1 MYNVSE
7 NFKNSLKSPKRKSRI
22 SGTLT
27 TSKQVEYQI
36 NDSNVIKNSLYVTN
50 QIVNNNKLCF
60 GSVYAAECG
69 FIMNSDIDRYS
80 LFGATVKL
88 YFTLKLEDG
97 TEESLPIGVFTVD
110 TAERVG
116 SRIKITAIDN
126 MNKFDID
133 VSEDINDSLYEL
145 LKYISNKCGVELAQ
159 SKEEIEALHINAT
172 SQSYTIQRSKINTYR
187 DAIAYLSMIICANAT
202 IDNVGRLKLVQYT
215 NNSVD
220 SNDRG
225 TRLNNCNFND
235 YETTF
240 KGVKARF
247 FANEN
252 YYTYEAMEEDANGLI
267 LDFGDIPVVGG
278 TAKTKNDTID
288 AILETVKQISYV
300 PATLYIA
307 SNPAYELGDMITCRD
322 INNTDNAI
330 NTYVMAYKYNY
341 REKETINCYGENPLL
356 QNIKTKNDRQLDGIE
371 NQISTKDLIIV
382 NATNVK
388 DITINQTFENV
399 VNLKYSALADC
410 RPICLFTVPF
420 TINLDGY
427 VEFSLF
433 DGLIDLKTTYKSYYE
448 AGEHFA
454 TFVYLDDLGEN
465 QRRNLI
471 LNVKCYADVN
481 SIVRVQEA
489 NIRTIKKI
497 ASVPQYDIFPQN
509 KSMWEQGSIDKTSG
523 SNIDSTTRI
532 RSCFVQIKA
541 GQKYKCNA
549 DTSHE
554 ILTRHYTATKT
565 YRGTAT
571 ANFTNADFEF
581 TTDATDKYIRFI
593 VRNSNDSN
601 ITTDELDSICW
612 SCEPI
617 VEAEAIDTTEPIL
630 TIKEQGIKAIVY
642 TQGLDGGKGNWDG
655 TLEFA
660 ETFGDI
666 SIFENIGVETFNI
679 NLNASTQIPIPTNL
693 AEKFGDIA
701 INDVVSVENFT
712 ENIDFSYIINSYYFD
727 STNGEYSKFVKI
739 DNNVYMFKTEYK
751 YISSEQATNTGKM
764 CSIVIDEGLNIE
776 SVDVLNEECSYLF
789 NVKNGTYSSEFVT
802 AYNAYKLKDLYE
814 YTSVPITLSDNSK
827 ISSIA
832 VSEIN
837 IESMVVKNE

>member
-1 MYNVSE
+1 MYAVSE
-7 NFKNSLKSPKRKSRI
+7 KIKNALKSPNRKSRI
-22 SGTLT
+22 AGTLT

-36 NDSNVIKNSLYVTN
+36 NDSNIIKNSLYVTN

-60 GSVYAAECG
+60 GAVYAAECG
-69 FIMNSDIDRYS
+69 FIINSDIDRYS

-88 YFTLKLEDG
+88 DFILKLEDS
-97 TEESLPIGVFTVD
+97 TEESLPLGVFTVD

-126 MNKFDID
+126 MSKFDID

-172 SQSYTIQRSKINTYR
+172 SQAYTIQRSKINTYR
-187 DAIAYLSMIICANAT
+187 DALAYLCMIICANAT
-202 IDNVGRLKLVQYT
+202 IDNMGRLKLVQYT
-215 NNSVD
+215 NTSAD
-220 SNDRG
+220 SNDRS
-225 TRLNNCNFND
+225 TRLNNCNFSD

-252 YYTYEAMEEDANGLI
+252 YYTYDAIEEDANGLI
-267 LDFGDIPVVGG
+267 LDFGDIPIVGG

-288 AILETVKQISYV
+288 AILQTVKQISYV

-307 SNPAYELGDMITCRD
+307 SNPTYELGDMITCRD
-322 INNTDNAI
+322 INNTDNSI
-330 NTYVMAYKYNY
+330 NTYVMAYKYSY

-356 QNIKTKNDRQLDGIE
+356 QNIKTKNDRQLDDIE
-371 NQISTKDLIIV
+371 SQINTKDLIIV

-388 DITINQTFENV
+388 DITINQDLKNI

-433 DGLIDLKTTYKSYYE
+433 DGLIDLETTYKGYYE

-454 TFVYLDDLGEN
+454 TFVYLDDLKEN

-471 LNVKCYADVN
+471 VNVKCYADIN
-481 SIVRVQEA
+481 SAVRVQGA
-489 NIRTIKKI
+489 QIK
-497 ASVPQYDIFPQN
+497 ALRRGVGDIFPIQ
-509 KSMWEQGSIDKTSG
+509 KTLWESGSINSSTG
-523 SNIDSTTRI
+523 QNIESTTRI
-532 RSCFVQIKA
+532 RSDFIRVES
-541 GQKYKCNA
+541 GQNYKCIADNSHSITLRVYNA
-549 DTSHE
+549 NKEYRSSIITS
-554 ILTRHYTATKT
+554 
-565 YRGTAT
+565 
-571 ANFTNADFEF
+571 FTEADFNF
-581 TTDATDKYIRFI
+581 KTDTTDKYIRF
-593 VRNSNDSN
+593 VLKNKDDSA
-601 ITTDELDSICW
+601 ITADEVDNVFW
-612 SCEPI
+612 NCEA
-617 VEAEAIDTTEPIL
+617 VETLEIDTTDPTL

-655 TLEFA
+655 TLEFT
-660 ETFGDI
+660 ESFNDI
-666 SIFENIGVETFNI
+666 AIFENIEVETFNI
-679 NLNASTQIPIPTNL
+679 NLNASTQIPIPISI
-693 AEKFGDIA
+693 AEAFGDIA

-727 STNGEYSKFVKI
+727 STNGEYSKFIKI
-739 DNNVYMFKTEYK
+739 DNSIYMFKTEYK
-751 YISSEQATNTGKM
+751 YISSEQAINNGKM
-764 CSIVIDEGLNIE
+764 YSIVMDEGLNIE
-776 SVDVLNEECSYLF
+776 SIDVSNKECSYLF

-802 AYNAYKLKDLYE
+802 SYNAYKLRDLYE

-837 IESMVVKNE
+837 IESMVIRND

>member
-1 MYNVSE
+1 MYVTSE
-7 NFKNSLKSPKRKSRI
+7 KFKNALKSPNRKSRI
-22 SGTLT
+22 AGTLT

-36 NDSNVIKNSLYVTN
+36 NDSNIIKNSLYVTN

-60 GSVYAAECG
+60 GAVYAAECG
-69 FIMNSDIDRYS
+69 FIINSDIDRYS

-88 YFTLKLEDG
+88 DFILKLEDS
-97 TEESLPIGVFTVD
+97 TEESLPLGVFTVD

-126 MNKFDID
+126 MSKFDID

-159 SKEEIEALHINAT
+159 SKKEIEALHINAT
-172 SQSYTIQRSKINTYR
+172 SQAYTIQRSKINTYR
-187 DAIAYLSMIICANAT
+187 DALAYLCMIICANAT
-202 IDNVGRLKLVQYT
+202 IDNVGRLKFVQYT
-215 NNSVD
+215 NTSVD

-225 TRLNNCNFND
+225 TRLNNCNFSD

-252 YYTYEAMEEDANGLI
+252 YYTYGVIEEDANGLI
-267 LDFGDIPVVGG
+267 LDFGDIPIVGG

-288 AILETVKQISYV
+288 AILQTVKQISYV
-300 PATLYIA
+300 PATLYIS

-322 INNTDNAI
+322 INNTDNAV
-330 NTYVMAYKYNY
+330 NTYVMAYKYSY

-356 QNIKTKNDRQLDGIE
+356 QNIKSKNDRQLDSIE
-371 NQISTKDLIIV
+371 NQINTKDLIIV

-388 DITINQTFENV
+388 AITINQDLKNI

-427 VEFSLF
+427 VEFSLY
-433 DGLIDLKTTYKSYYE
+433 DGLIDLETTYKGYYE

-454 TFVYLDDLGEN
+454 TFVYLDDLKEN

-471 LNVKCYADVN
+471 VNVKCYADIN
-481 SIVRVQEA
+481 SAVRVQGA
-489 NIRTIKKI
+489 QIK
-497 ASVPQYDIFPQN
+497 ALRRGVDDIFPIQ
-509 KSMWEQGSIDKTSG
+509 KTLWESGSINSSTG
-523 SNIDSTTRI
+523 QNIESTTRI
-532 RSCFVQIKA
+532 RSDFIRVES
-541 GQKYKCNA
+541 GQNYKCIADNSHSITLRVYNA
-549 DTSHE
+549 NKEYRSSIITS
-554 ILTRHYTATKT
+554 
-565 YRGTAT
+565 
-571 ANFTNADFEF
+571 FTEADFNF
-581 TTDATDKYIRFI
+581 KTDTTDKYIRF
-593 VRNSNDSN
+593 VLKNKDDSA
-601 ITTDELDSICW
+601 ITADEVDNVFW
-612 SCEPI
+612 NCEA
-617 VEAEAIDTTEPIL
+617 VETLEIDTTEPTI

-655 TLEFA
+655 TLEFT
-660 ETFGDI
+660 ESFNDI
-666 SIFENIGVETFNI
+666 AIFENIGVETFNI
-679 NLNASTQIPIPTNL
+679 NLNASTQIPIPIII
-693 AEKFGDIA
+693 AEAFGDIA

-727 STNGEYSKFVKI
+727 STNGEYSKFIKI
-739 DNNVYMFKTEYK
+739 DNSVYMFNTDYK
-751 YISSEQATNTGKM
+751 YISSEQAINNGKM
-764 CSIVIDEGLNIE
+764 YSIVMDEGLNIE
-776 SVDVLNEECSYLF
+776 SIEVSNKEYSYLF

-802 AYNAYKLKDLYE
+802 SYNAYKLRDLYE

-837 IESMVVKNE
+837 IESMVIRND

>member
-7 NFKNSLKSPKRKSRI
+7 KFKNSLKSPKRKSRI

-36 NDSNVIKNSLYVTN
+36 NDSNIIKNSLYVTN

-60 GSVYAAECG
+60 GSVYAGECG
-69 FIMNSDIDRYS
+69 FIMNSDIDRYN

-88 YFTLKLEDG
+88 YFTLKLEDS
-97 TEESLPIGVFTVD
+97 TEESLPLGVFTVD

-133 VSEDINDSLYEL
+133 VSEDVNDSLYEL
-145 LKYISNKCGVELAQ
+145 LKYISNKCKVELAQ

-172 SQSYTIQRSKINTYR
+172 SQNYTIQRSKINTYR
-187 DAIAYLSMIICANAT
+187 DAIAYLSMVICANAT
-202 IDNVGRLKLVQYT
+202 IDNVGKLKLVQYA
-215 NNSVD
+215 NNSID
-220 SNDRG
+220 SNDRC

-235 YETTF
+235 YKTTF

-252 YYTYEAMEEDANGLI
+252 YYTYEAIEKDSNGLI
-267 LDFGDIPVVGG
+267 LDFGDIPIVGG

-288 AILETVKQISYV
+288 AILQTVKQISYV

-307 SNPAYELGDMITCRD
+307 SNPAYELGDMITCRN
-322 INNTDNAI
+322 INNTDNTI

-356 QNIKTKNDRQLDGIE
+356 QNIKSKNDRQLDSIE
-371 NQISTKDLIIV
+371 NQINTKDLIIV
-382 NATNVK
+382 NTTNVK

-399 VNLKYSALADC
+399 VNLKYSALAEC

-427 VEFSLF
+427 VEFKLY
-433 DGLIDLKTTYKSYYE
+433 DGLIDLKATYRGYYE

-454 TFVYLDDLGEN
+454 SFVYLDDLGEN

-481 SIVRVQEA
+481 STVRVQGA
-489 NIRTIKKI
+489 QIK
-497 ASVPQYDIFPQN
+497 ALRRGVGDIFPIQ
-509 KSMWEQGSIDKTSG
+509 KTLWESGSINSSTG
-523 SNIDSTTRI
+523 QNIESTIRI
-532 RSCFVQIKA
+532 RSDFIRVES
-541 GQKYKCNA
+541 GQNYKCITDNSHSITLRVYNA
-549 DTSHE
+549 NKEYRSSIITS
-554 ILTRHYTATKT
+554 
-565 YRGTAT
+565 
-571 ANFTNADFEF
+571 FTEADFNF
-581 TTDATDKYIRFI
+581 KTDTTDKYIRF
-593 VRNSNDSN
+593 VLKNKDDSA
-601 ITTDELDSICW
+601 ITADEVDNVFW
-612 SCEPI
+612 NCEA
-617 VEAEAIDTTEPIL
+617 VETLEIDTTEPTL

-642 TQGLDGGKGNWDG
+642 TQCLDNGKRNWDG
-655 TLEFA
+655 TLEFTEA
-660 ETFGDI
+660 FGSI
-666 SIFENIGVETFNI
+666 SIFETMGIETFNI
-679 NLNASTQIPIPTNL
+679 NLNTDTQIPIPVSIVET
-693 AEKFGDIA
+693 FGDIA
-701 INDVVSVENFT
+701 INDVINVENFT

-727 STNGEYSKFVKI
+727 STNGEYSKFIKI
-739 DNNVYMFKTEYK
+739 DNNIYMFKTEYK
-751 YISSEQATNTGKM
+751 YISSEQPINIGKM
-764 CSIVIDEGLNIE
+764 YSIIIDEGLNIE
-776 SVDVLNEECSYLF
+776 SINISNEECSYLF
-789 NVKNGTYSSEFVT
+789 DVKNGTYSSEFVT

-837 IESMVVKNE
+837 IESVVIKNE

>member
-7 NFKNSLKSPKRKSRI
+7 QFKNSLKSPKRKSRI
-22 SGTLT
+22 TGTLT

-36 NDSNVIKNSLYVTN
+36 NDSNIIKNSLYVTN

-97 TEESLPIGVFTVD
+97 TEESLPLGVFTVD

-116 SRIKITAIDN
+116 SRIKITGIDN
-126 MNKFDID
+126 MNKFDVD
-133 VSEDINDSLYEL
+133 VSEDVNDSLYEL
-145 LKYISNKCGVELAQ
+145 LKYISNKCKVELAQ
-159 SKEEIEALHINAT
+159 SKKDIEALHINAT
-172 SQSYTIQRSKINTYR
+172 SQNYTIQRSKINTYR

-202 IDNVGRLKLVQYT
+202 IDNLGKLKLVQYA
-215 NNSVD
+215 NNSID

-252 YYTYEAMEEDANGLI
+252 YYTYEAMEKDANGLI
-267 LDFGDIPVVGG
+267 LDFGDIPIVGG

-288 AILETVKQISYV
+288 AILQTVKQISYV

-307 SNPAYELGDMITCRD
+307 SNPTYELGDMITCRD

-330 NTYVMAYKYNY
+330 NTYVMAYKYSY

-399 VNLKYSALADC
+399 VNLKYSALAEC

-427 VEFSLF
+427 VEFSLY
-433 DGLIDLKTTYKSYYE
+433 DGLIDLKTTYRGYYE

-454 TFVYLDDLGEN
+454 SFVYLDDLGEN

-481 SIVRVQEA
+481 STVRVQGA
-489 NIRTIKKI
+489 QIK
-497 ASVPQYDIFPQN
+497 ALRRGVGDIFPIQ
-509 KSMWEQGSIDKTSG
+509 KTLWESGSINSSTG
-523 SNIDSTTRI
+523 QNIESTTRI
-532 RSCFVQIKA
+532 RSDFIRVES
-541 GQKYKCNA
+541 GQNYKCIADNSHSITLRVYNA
-549 DTSHE
+549 NKEYRSSIITS
-554 ILTRHYTATKT
+554 
-565 YRGTAT
+565 
-571 ANFTNADFEF
+571 FTEADFNF
-581 TTDATDKYIRFI
+581 KTDTTDKYIRF
-593 VRNSNDSN
+593 VLKNKDDSA
-601 ITTDELDSICW
+601 ITADEVDNVFW
-612 SCEPI
+612 NCEA
-617 VEAEAIDTTEPIL
+617 VETLEIDTTEPTL

-642 TQGLDGGKGNWDG
+642 TQGIDNGKGNWDG

-660 ETFGDI
+660 ESFGSI
-666 SIFENIGVETFNI
+666 SIFETMGVETFNI
-679 NLNASTQIPIPTNL
+679 NLNASTQIPIPINL
-693 AEKFGDIA
+693 TERFGDIA
-701 INDVVSVENFT
+701 INDVINVENFT

-727 STNGEYSKFVKI
+727 STNGEYSKFIKV

-776 SVDVLNEECSYLF
+776 SIDISNKEYSYLF
-789 NVKNGTYSSEFVT
+789 DVRSGTYSSEFVT

-814 YTSVPITLSDNSK
+814 YTSVPIILSDNSK

-837 IESMVVKNE
+837 IESVVVKNE

>member
-1 MYNVSE
+1 MYVTSE
-7 NFKNSLKSPKRKSRI
+7 KFKNALKSPNRKSRI
-22 SGTLT
+22 AGTLT

-36 NDSNVIKNSLYVTN
+36 NDSNIIKNSLYVTN

-60 GSVYAAECG
+60 GAVYAAECG
-69 FIMNSDIDRYS
+69 FIINSDIDRYS

-88 YFTLKLEDG
+88 DFILKLEDG
-97 TEESLPIGVFTVD
+97 TEESLALGVFTVD
-110 TAERVG
+110 TAERIG

-126 MNKFDID
+126 MSKFDVD

-172 SQSYTIQRSKINTYR
+172 SQAYTIQRSKINTYR
-187 DAIAYLSMIICANAT
+187 DALAYLCMIICANAT
-202 IDNVGRLKLVQYT
+202 IDNMGRLKLVQYT
-215 NNSVD
+215 NTSAD
-220 SNDRG
+220 SNDRS
-225 TRLNNCNFND
+225 TRLNNCNFSD

-252 YYTYEAMEEDANGLI
+252 YYTYDAIEEDANGLI
-267 LDFGDIPVVGG
+267 LDFGDIPIVGG

-288 AILETVKQISYV
+288 AILQTVKQISYV
-300 PATLYIA
+300 PATLYIS

-322 INNTDNAI
+322 INNTDNSI

-356 QNIKTKNDRQLDGIE
+356 QNIKTKNDRQLDSIE
-371 NQISTKDLIIV
+371 NQINTKDLIIV

-427 VEFSLF
+427 VEFSLY
-433 DGLIDLKTTYKSYYE
+433 DGLIDLETTYKGYYE

-454 TFVYLDDLGEN
+454 TFVYLDDLKEN

-471 LNVKCYADVN
+471 VNVKCYADIN
-481 SIVRVQEA
+481 SAVRVQGA
-489 NIRTIKKI
+489 QIK
-497 ASVPQYDIFPQN
+497 ALRRGVGDIFPIQ
-509 KSMWEQGSIDKTSG
+509 KTLWESGSINSSTG
-523 SNIDSTTRI
+523 QNIESTTRI
-532 RSCFVQIKA
+532 RSDFIRVES
-541 GQKYKCNA
+541 GQNYKCIADNSHSITLRVYNA
-549 DTSHE
+549 NKEYRSSIITS
-554 ILTRHYTATKT
+554 
-565 YRGTAT
+565 
-571 ANFTNADFEF
+571 FTEADFNF
-581 TTDATDKYIRFI
+581 KTDTTDKYIRF
-593 VRNSNDSN
+593 VLKNKDDSA
-601 ITTDELDSICW
+601 ITADEVDNVFW
-612 SCEPI
+612 NCEA
-617 VEAEAIDTTEPIL
+617 VETLEIDTTEPTI

-642 TQGLDGGKGNWDG
+642 TQGLDGRKGNWDG

-660 ETFGDI
+660 EMFEDI
-666 SIFENIGVETFNI
+666 SIFENMGVETFNI
-679 NLNASTQIPIPTNL
+679 NLNTSTQIPIPISI
-693 AEKFGDIA
+693 AEAFGDIA

-727 STNGEYSKFVKI
+727 STNGEYSKFIKI
-739 DNNVYMFKTEYK
+739 DNNIYMFKTEYK

-776 SVDVLNEECSYLF
+776 SIDVSNKECSYLF

-802 AYNAYKLKDLYE
+802 SYNAYKLRDLYE

-837 IESMVVKNE
+837 IESMVIRND

>member
-7 NFKNSLKSPKRKSRI
+7 QFKNSLKSPKRKSRI

-88 YFTLKLEDG
+88 YFTLKLEDD
-97 TEESLPIGVFTVD
+97 TEESLALGVFTVD
-110 TAERVG
+110 TAERIG

-126 MNKFDID
+126 MNKFDVD
-133 VSEDINDSLYEL
+133 VSEDVNDSLYAL
-145 LKYISNKCGVELAQ
+145 LKYISNKCKVELAQ

-172 SQSYTIQRSKINTYR
+172 SQSYTIQRNKINTYR

-202 IDNVGRLKLVQYT
+202 IDNVGKLKLVQYANT
-215 NNSVD
+215 SAD

-235 YETTF
+235 YETRF

-252 YYTYEAMEEDANGLI
+252 YYTYEAIEKDANGLI
-267 LDFGDIPVVGG
+267 LDFGDIPIVGG
-278 TAKTKNDTID
+278 TAKTKNDTIE
-288 AILETVKQISYV
+288 AILQTVKQISYV
-300 PATLYIA
+300 PSTLYIA
-307 SNPAYELGDMITCRD
+307 SNPTYELGDMITCRD

-356 QNIKTKNDRQLDGIE
+356 QNIKSKNDRQLEGIE
-371 NQISTKDLIIV
+371 NQINTKDLIIV

-420 TINLDGY
+420 TISLDGY

-433 DGLIDLKTTYKSYYE
+433 DGLIDLKTTYRGYYE

-454 TFVYLDDLGEN
+454 SFVYLDDLGEN

-481 SIVRVQEA
+481 STVRVQGA
-489 NIRTIKKI
+489 QIK
-497 ASVPQYDIFPQN
+497 ALRRGVGDIFPIQ
-509 KSMWEQGSIDKTSG
+509 KTLWESGSINSSTG
-523 SNIDSTTRI
+523 QNIESTTRI
-532 RSCFVQIKA
+532 RSDFIRVES
-541 GQKYKCNA
+541 GQNYKCIADNSHSITLRVYNA
-549 DTSHE
+549 NKEYRSSIITS
-554 ILTRHYTATKT
+554 
-565 YRGTAT
+565 
-571 ANFTNADFEF
+571 FTEADFNF
-581 TTDATDKYIRFI
+581 KTDTTDKYIRF
-593 VRNSNDSN
+593 VLKNKDDSA
-601 ITTDELDSICW
+601 ITADEVDNVFWNCEAVETLD
-612 SCEPI
+612 
-617 VEAEAIDTTEPIL
+617 IDTTEPTL

-642 TQGLDGGKGNWDG
+642 TQCIDDGKSNWDG
-655 TLEFA
+655 TLEFN
-660 ETFGDI
+660 ESFGDI
-666 SIFENIGVETFNI
+666 SIFESMGIETFNI
-679 NLNASTQIPIPTNL
+679 NLNTSTQIPIPINL
-693 AEKFGDIA
+693 TERFGDIA
-701 INDVVSVENFT
+701 INDVINVENFT

-727 STNGEYSKFVKI
+727 STNGEYSKFIKI
-739 DNNVYMFKTEYK
+739 DNNIYMFKTEYK
-751 YISSEQATNTGKM
+751 YISSEQAINTGKM
-764 CSIVIDEGLNIE
+764 YSIIIDEGLNIE
-776 SVDVLNEECSYLF
+776 SIDVLNEEYSYLF
-789 NVKNGTYSSEFVT
+789 NVKNGTYSSKFVT

-814 YTSVPITLSDNSK
+814 YTSVPIILSDNSK

-832 VSEIN
+832 VSGIN
-837 IESMVVKNE
+837 IESMVVRNE

>member
-1 MYNVSE
+1 MYAVSE
-7 NFKNSLKSPKRKSRI
+7 KFKNALKSPNRKSRI
-22 SGTLT
+22 TGTLT

-36 NDSNVIKNSLYVTN
+36 NDSNIIKNSLYVTN

-60 GSVYAAECG
+60 GAVYAAECG
-69 FIMNSDIDRYS
+69 FIINSDIDRYS

-88 YFTLKLEDG
+88 DFILKLEDS
-97 TEESLPIGVFTVD
+97 TEESLPLGVFTVD

-126 MNKFDID
+126 MSKFDID
-133 VSEDINDSLYEL
+133 VSEDVNDSLYEL

-172 SQSYTIQRSKINTYR
+172 SQAYTIQRSKINTYR
-187 DAIAYLSMIICANAT
+187 DALAYLCMIICANAT
-202 IDNVGRLKLVQYT
+202 IDNMGRLKLVQYT
-215 NNSVD
+215 NTSAD
-220 SNDRG
+220 SNDRS
-225 TRLNNCNFND
+225 TRLNNCNFSD

-252 YYTYEAMEEDANGLI
+252 YYTYDAIEEDANGLI
-267 LDFGDIPVVGG
+267 LDFGDIPIVGG

-288 AILETVKQISYV
+288 AILQTVKQISYV

-307 SNPAYELGDMITCRD
+307 SNPTYELGDMITCRD
-322 INNTDNAI
+322 INNTDNSI
-330 NTYVMAYKYNY
+330 NTYVMAYKYSY

-356 QNIKTKNDRQLDGIE
+356 QNIKSKNDRQLDSIE
-371 NQISTKDLIIV
+371 NQINTKDLIIV

-388 DITINQTFENV
+388 AITINQDLKNI
-399 VNLKYSALADC
+399 VNLKYSALAEC

-420 TINLDGY
+420 TIDLDGY

-433 DGLIDLKTTYKSYYE
+433 DGLIDLETTYKSYYE

-454 TFVYLDDLGEN
+454 TFVYLDDLKEN

-471 LNVKCYADVN
+471 VNVKCYADIN
-481 SIVRVQEA
+481 SAVRVQGA
-489 NIRTIKKI
+489 QIK
-497 ASVPQYDIFPQN
+497 ALRRGVGDIFPIQ
-509 KSMWEQGSIDKTSG
+509 KTLWESGSINSSTG
-523 SNIDSTTRI
+523 QNIESTTRI
-532 RSCFVQIKA
+532 RSDFIRVES
-541 GQKYKCNA
+541 GQNYKCIADNSHSITLRVYNA
-549 DTSHE
+549 NKEYRSSIITS
-554 ILTRHYTATKT
+554 
-565 YRGTAT
+565 
-571 ANFTNADFEF
+571 FTEADFNF
-581 TTDATDKYIRFI
+581 KTDTTDKYIRF
-593 VRNSNDSN
+593 VLKNKDDSA
-601 ITTDELDSICW
+601 ITADEVDNVFW
-612 SCEPI
+612 NCEA
-617 VEAEAIDTTEPIL
+617 VETLEIDTTEPTI

-642 TQGLDGGKGNWDG
+642 TQGLDSGQGNWDG

-666 SIFENIGVETFNI
+666 SIFENIEVETFNI
-679 NLNASTQIPIPTNL
+679 NLNASTQIPIPISI
-693 AEKFGDIA
+693 AEAFGDIA

-727 STNGEYSKFVKI
+727 STNGEYSKFIKI
-739 DNNVYMFKTEYK
+739 DNNIYMFKTEYK
-751 YISSEQATNTGKM
+751 YISSEQAINNGKM
-764 CSIVIDEGLNIE
+764 YSIVMDEGLNIE

-789 NVKNGTYSSEFVT
+789 DVRSGTYSSEFVT
-802 AYNAYKLKDLYE
+802 AYNAYKLRDKYE

-837 IESMVVKNE
+837 IESMVVRND

>member
-1 MYNVSE
+1 MHNVSE
-7 NFKNSLKSPKRKSRI
+7 KFKNSLKSPRRKSRI
-22 SGTLT
+22 TGTLT

-60 GSVYAAECG
+60 GSVYAGECG

-88 YFTLKLEDG
+88 YFTLKLEDD
-97 TEESLPIGVFTVD
+97 TEESLPLGVFTVD

-126 MNKFDID
+126 MNKFDVD
-133 VSEDINDSLYEL
+133 VSEDVNDSLYAL
-145 LKYISNKCGVELAQ
+145 LKYISNKCKVELAQ

-172 SQSYTIQRSKINTYR
+172 SQNYTIQRNKINTYR

-202 IDNVGRLKLVQYT
+202 IDNLGKLKLVQYA
-215 NNSVD
+215 NNSID

-235 YETTF
+235 YKTTF

-252 YYTYEAMEEDANGLI
+252 YYTYEAIEKDANGLI
-267 LDFGDIPVVGG
+267 LDFGDIPIVGG

-300 PATLYIA
+300 PSTLYIA
-307 SNPAYELGDMITCRD
+307 SNPAYELGDMITCRN
-322 INNTDNAI
+322 INNTDNTI

-356 QNIKTKNDRQLDGIE
+356 QNIKTKNDRQINDIE

-399 VNLKYSALADC
+399 VNLKYSALAEC

-420 TINLDGY
+420 AIDLDGY

-433 DGLIDLKTTYKSYYE
+433 DGLIDLKTTYRGYYE

-454 TFVYLDDLGEN
+454 SFVYLDDLGEN

-481 SIVRVQEA
+481 STVRVQEA
-489 NIRTIKKI
+489 KIKTIEKI
-497 ASVPQYDIFPQN
+497 ASVPAIDIFPQN
-509 KSMWEQGSIDKTSG
+509 KSMWENGSIDSSSGAYIENTKTL
-523 SNIDSTTRI
+523 
-532 RSCFVQIKA
+532 RSYFIPIKSS
-541 GQKYKCNA
+541 QKYKCIA
-549 DTSHE
+549 DSSHQL
-554 ILTRHYTATKT
+554 ILRLYTNDKT
-565 YRGTAT
+565 YRDKVITSFAST
-571 ANFTNADFEF
+571 DFEF

-593 VRNSNDSN
+593 VKNSNDSD
-601 ITTDELDSICW
+601 ITTDEVDSICW

-617 VEAEAIDTTEPIL
+617 VEEETTDTTEPTLI
-630 TIKEQGIKAIVY
+630 IKEQGIKAIVY
-642 TQGLDGGKGNWDG
+642 TQGIDDGKSNWDG

-660 ETFGDI
+660 ETFGSI
-666 SIFENIGVETFNI
+666 SIFETMGIETFNI
-679 NLNASTQIPIPTNL
+679 NLNTNTQIPIPTNL
-693 AEKFGDIA
+693 TEAFGDIA
-701 INDVVSVENFT
+701 INDVVNVENFT

-727 STNGEYSKFVKI
+727 STNGEYSKFIKI

-751 YISSEQATNTGKM
+751 YISSEQAINTGKM
-764 CSIVIDEGLNIE
+764 YSIIIDEGLNIE
-776 SVDVLNEECSYLF
+776 SID
-789 NVKNGTYSSEFVT
+789 
-802 AYNAYKLKDLYE
+802 
-814 YTSVPITLSDNSK
+814 
-827 ISSIA
+827 
-832 VSEIN
+832 
-837 IESMVVKNE
+837 IESVVAGNE

>member
-7 NFKNSLKSPKRKSRI
+7 KFKNSLKSPKRKSRI
-22 SGTLT
+22 TGTLT

-36 NDSNVIKNSLYVTN
+36 NDSNIIKNSLYVTN

-60 GSVYAAECG
+60 GSVYAGECG

-97 TEESLPIGVFTVD
+97 TEESLPLGVFTVD

-126 MNKFDID
+126 MNKFDVD
-133 VSEDINDSLYEL
+133 VSEDVNDTLYEL
-145 LKYISNKCGVELAQ
+145 LKYISNKCKVELAQ

-202 IDNVGRLKLVQYT
+202 IDNLGKLKLVQYA
-215 NNSVD
+215 NNSID

-235 YETTF
+235 YKTTF

-252 YYTYEAMEEDANGLI
+252 YYTYEAMEKDSNGLI
-267 LDFGDIPVVGG
+267 LDFGDIPIVGG
-278 TAKTKNDTID
+278 TAKTKNDTIE
-288 AILETVKQISYV
+288 AILQTVKQISYV
-300 PATLYIA
+300 PSTLYIA

-356 QNIKTKNDRQLDGIE
+356 QNIKTKNDRQLEGIE

-399 VNLKYSALADC
+399 VNLKYSALAEC

-420 TINLDGY
+420 TIDLDGY

-433 DGLIDLKTTYKSYYE
+433 DGLIDLKTTYKGYYE

-454 TFVYLDDLGEN
+454 SFVYLDDLEEN

-471 LNVKCYADVN
+471 LNAKCYADVN
-481 SIVRVQEA
+481 SNIRVQEA
-489 NIRTIKKI
+489 NIKTIKKI

-509 KSMWEQGSIDKTSG
+509 KSMWENGSIDSSSGAYIENTKTLRSYFVPIK
-523 SNIDSTTRI
+523 SN
-532 RSCFVQIKA
+532 
-541 GQKYKCNA
+541 QKYKCIA
-549 DTSHE
+549 DNSHQLLLRLYTNDKAYRDKIITSF
-554 ILTRHYTATKT
+554 AS
-565 YRGTAT
+565 
-571 ANFTNADFEF
+571 ADFDF

-593 VRNSNDSN
+593 VKNSNDSD
-601 ITTDELDSICW
+601 ITTEELDNICW
-612 SCEPI
+612 RCEPI
-617 VEAEAIDTTEPIL
+617 VEEEATDTTEPIL

-660 ETFGDI
+660 ESFGSI
-666 SIFENIGVETFNI
+666 SIFESMGVETFNI
-679 NLNASTQIPIPTNL
+679 NLNTSTQIPTPINL
-693 AEKFGDIA
+693 TERFGNIA
-701 INDVVSVENFT
+701 INDVINVENFT

-727 STNGEYSKFVKI
+727 STNGEYNKFVKV

-751 YISSEQATNTGKM
+751 YISNEQPINTGKM
-764 CSIVIDEGLNIE
+764 YSIIIDEGLNIE
-776 SVDVLNEECSYLF
+776 S
-789 NVKNGTYSSEFVT
+789 
-802 AYNAYKLKDLYE
+802 
-814 YTSVPITLSDNSK
+814 
-827 ISSIA
+827 
-832 VSEIN
+832 IN
-837 IESMVVKNE
+837 IESVVVVNE

>member
-1 MYNVSE
+1 MYVTSE
-7 NFKNSLKSPKRKSRI
+7 KFKNALKSPNRKSRI
-22 SGTLT
+22 AGTLT
-27 TSKQVEYQI
+27 TSKRVEYQI
-36 NDSNVIKNSLYVTN
+36 NDSNIIKNSLYVTN

-60 GSVYAAECG
+60 GAVYAAECG

-88 YFTLKLEDG
+88 YFTLKLEDD

-126 MNKFDID
+126 MSKFDID

-172 SQSYTIQRSKINTYR
+172 SQAYTIQRSKINSYR
-187 DAIAYLSMIICANAT
+187 DAIAYLCMIICANAT
-202 IDNVGRLKLVQYT
+202 IDNMGRLKLVQYT
-215 NNSVD
+215 NTSAD
-220 SNDRG
+220 SNDRS
-225 TRLNNCNFND
+225 TRLNNCNFSD

-252 YYTYEAMEEDANGLI
+252 YYTYDAIEEDANGLI
-267 LDFGDIPVVGG
+267 LDFGDIPIVGG

-288 AILETVKQISYV
+288 AILQTVKQISYV

-322 INNTDNAI
+322 INNTDNAV
-330 NTYVMAYKYNY
+330 NTYVMAYKYSY

-356 QNIKTKNDRQLDGIE
+356 QNIKSKNDRQLDGIE
-371 NQISTKDLIIV
+371 SQISTKDLIIV
-382 NATNVK
+382 NGTNVK

-433 DGLIDLKTTYKSYYE
+433 DGLIDLETTYKSYYE

-454 TFVYLDDLGEN
+454 TFVYLDDLKEN
-465 QRRNLI
+465 QRRNLVV
-471 LNVKCYADVN
+471 NVKCYADIN
-481 SIVRVQEA
+481 SAVRVQDARLKAIENGWSLIVA
-489 NIRTIKKI
+489 G
-497 ASVPQYDIFPQN
+497 APAELEDI
-509 KSMWEQGSIDKTSG
+509 
-523 SNIDSTTRI
+523 
-532 RSCFVQIKA
+532 V
-541 GQKYKCNA
+541 
-549 DTSHE
+549 
-554 ILTRHYTATKT
+554 
-565 YRGTAT
+565 
-571 ANFTNADFEF
+571 
-581 TTDATDKYIRFI
+581 
-593 VRNSNDSN
+593 
-601 ITTDELDSICW
+601 
-612 SCEPI
+612 
-617 VEAEAIDTTEPIL
+617 IDTTEPTI

-655 TLEFA
+655 TLEFT
-660 ETFGDI
+660 ESFNDI
-666 SIFENIGVETFNI
+666 AIFENIEVETFNI
-679 NLNASTQIPIPTNL
+679 NLNASTQIPIPISI
-693 AEKFGDIA
+693 AEAFGDIA

-727 STNGEYSKFVKI
+727 STNGEYSKFIKI

-751 YISSEQATNTGKM
+751 YISSEQAINNGKM
-764 CSIVIDEGLNIE
+764 YSIVMDEGLNIE
-776 SVDVLNEECSYLF
+776 SIDVSNKECSYLF

-802 AYNAYKLKDLYE
+802 SYNAYKLRDLYE

-837 IESMVVKNE
+837 IESMVIRND

>member
-1 MYNVSE
+1 MYAVSE
-7 NFKNSLKSPKRKSRI
+7 KFKNALKSPNRKSRI
-22 SGTLT
+22 TGTLI

-36 NDSNVIKNSLYVTN
+36 NDSNIIKNSLYVTN

-60 GSVYAAECG
+60 GAVYAAECG
-69 FIMNSDIDRYS
+69 FIINSDIDRYS

-172 SQSYTIQRSKINTYR
+172 SQAYTIQRSKINTYR
-187 DAIAYLSMIICANAT
+187 DALAYLCMIICANAT
-202 IDNVGRLKLVQYT
+202 IDNMGRLKLVQYT
-215 NNSVD
+215 NTSAD
-220 SNDRG
+220 SNDRS
-225 TRLNNCNFND
+225 TRLNNCNFSD

-252 YYTYEAMEEDANGLI
+252 YYTYDAIEEDANGLI
-267 LDFGDIPVVGG
+267 LDFGDIPIVGG

-288 AILETVKQISYV
+288 AILQTVKQISYV

-307 SNPAYELGDMITCRD
+307 SNPTYELGDMITCRD
-322 INNTDNAI
+322 INNTDNAV
-330 NTYVMAYKYNY
+330 NTYVMAYKYSY

-356 QNIKTKNDRQLDGIE
+356 QNIKTKNDRQLDDIE
-371 NQISTKDLIIV
+371 SQINTKDLIIV

-388 DITINQTFENV
+388 DITINQDLKNI
-399 VNLKYSALADC
+399 VNLKYSALAEC

-420 TINLDGY
+420 TIDLDGY
-427 VEFSLF
+427 VEFSLY
-433 DGLIDLKTTYKSYYE
+433 DGLIDLETTYKGYYE

-454 TFVYLDDLGEN
+454 TFVYLDDLKEN

-471 LNVKCYADVN
+471 VNVKCYADIN
-481 SIVRVQEA
+481 SAVRVQDARLKAIENGWSLIVA
-489 NIRTIKKI
+489 G
-497 ASVPQYDIFPQN
+497 APAELEDIVV
-509 KSMWEQGSIDKTSG
+509 D
-523 SNIDSTTRI
+523 
-532 RSCFVQIKA
+532 
-541 GQKYKCNA
+541 
-549 DTSHE
+549 
-554 ILTRHYTATKT
+554 
-565 YRGTAT
+565 
-571 ANFTNADFEF
+571 
-581 TTDATDKYIRFI
+581 TTDPT
-593 VRNSNDSN
+593 
-601 ITTDELDSICW
+601 
-612 SCEPI
+612 
-617 VEAEAIDTTEPIL
+617 L

-642 TQGLDGGKGNWDG
+642 MQGLDGGQGNWDG
-655 TLEFA
+655 TLEFT
-660 ETFGDI
+660 ESFNDI
-666 SIFENIGVETFNI
+666 AIFENIGVETFNI
-679 NLNASTQIPIPTNL
+679 NLNASTQIPIPISI
-693 AEKFGDIA
+693 AEAFGDIA

-727 STNGEYSKFVKI
+727 STNGEYSKFIKI
-739 DNNVYMFKTEYK
+739 DNSIYMFKTEYK
-751 YISSEQATNTGKM
+751 YISSEQAINNGKM
-764 CSIVIDEGLNIE
+764 YSIVMDEGLNIE
-776 SVDVLNEECSYLF
+776 SIEVSNKEYSYLF

-802 AYNAYKLKDLYE
+802 SYNAYKLRDLYE

-837 IESMVVKNE
+837 IESMVIRND

>member
-1 MYNVSE
+1 MYVTSE
-7 NFKNSLKSPKRKSRI
+7 KFKNALKSPNRKSRI
-22 SGTLT
+22 AGTLT

-36 NDSNVIKNSLYVTN
+36 NDSNIIKNSLYVTN

-60 GSVYAAECG
+60 GAVYAAECG

-88 YFTLKLEDG
+88 DFILKLEDS
-97 TEESLPIGVFTVD
+97 TEENLPLGVFTVD

-126 MNKFDID
+126 MSKFDID

-172 SQSYTIQRSKINTYR
+172 SQAYTIQRSKINTYR
-187 DAIAYLSMIICANAT
+187 DALAYLCMIICANAT
-202 IDNVGRLKLVQYT
+202 IDNMGRLKLVQYT
-215 NNSVD
+215 NTSAD
-220 SNDRG
+220 SNDRS
-225 TRLNNCNFND
+225 TRLNNCNFSD

-252 YYTYEAMEEDANGLI
+252 YYTYDAIEEDANGLI
-267 LDFGDIPVVGG
+267 LDFGDIPIVGG

-288 AILETVKQISYV
+288 AILQTVKQISYV

-307 SNPAYELGDMITCRD
+307 SNPTYELGDMITCRD
-322 INNTDNAI
+322 INNTDNSI
-330 NTYVMAYKYNY
+330 NTYVMAYKYSY

-356 QNIKTKNDRQLDGIE
+356 QNIKTKNDRQLDSIE
-371 NQISTKDLIIV
+371 NQINTKDLIIV

-388 DITINQTFENV
+388 AITINQDLKNI

-410 RPICLFTVPF
+410 RPICLFTIPF

-427 VEFSLF
+427 VEFSLY
-433 DGLIDLKTTYKSYYE
+433 DGLIDLETTYKGYYE

-454 TFVYLDDLGEN
+454 TFVYLDDLKEN
-465 QRRNLI
+465 QRRNLVV
-471 LNVKCYADVN
+471 NVKCYADIN
-481 SIVRVQEA
+481 SAVRVQDARLKAIENGWSLIVA
-489 NIRTIKKI
+489 G
-497 ASVPQYDIFPQN
+497 APAELEDIVV
-509 KSMWEQGSIDKTSG
+509 D
-523 SNIDSTTRI
+523 
-532 RSCFVQIKA
+532 
-541 GQKYKCNA
+541 
-549 DTSHE
+549 
-554 ILTRHYTATKT
+554 
-565 YRGTAT
+565 
-571 ANFTNADFEF
+571 
-581 TTDATDKYIRFI
+581 TTDPT
-593 VRNSNDSN
+593 
-601 ITTDELDSICW
+601 
-612 SCEPI
+612 
-617 VEAEAIDTTEPIL
+617 L

-642 TQGLDGGKGNWDG
+642 TQGLDSGQGNWDG
-655 TLEFA
+655 TLEFT
-660 ETFGDI
+660 ESFNDI
-666 SIFENIGVETFNI
+666 AIFENIEVETFNI
-679 NLNASTQIPIPTNL
+679 NLNASTQIPIPINL
-693 AEKFGDIA
+693 AEAFGDIA

-727 STNGEYSKFVKI
+727 STNGEYSKFIKI
-739 DNNVYMFKTEYK
+739 DNSIYMFKTEYK
-751 YISSEQATNTGKM
+751 YISSEQAINNGKM
-764 CSIVIDEGLNIE
+764 YSIVMDEGLNIE

-789 NVKNGTYSSEFVT
+789 DVRSGTYSSEFVT
-802 AYNAYKLKDLYE
+802 AYNAYKLRDKYE

-837 IESMVVKNE
+837 IESMVVRND

>member
-22 SGTLT
+22 TGTLT
-27 TSKQVEYQI
+27 TSKQIEYQI
-36 NDSNVIKNSLYVTN
+36 NDSNIIKNSLYVTN

-69 FIMNSDIDRYS
+69 FIINSDIDRYS

-97 TEESLPIGVFTVD
+97 TEESLPLGVFTVD

-126 MNKFDID
+126 MNKFDVD

-145 LKYISNKCGVELAQ
+145 LKYISNKCKVELAQ

-202 IDNVGRLKLVQYT
+202 IDNLGKLKLVQYA
-215 NNSVD
+215 NNSID

-235 YETTF
+235 YETRF

-252 YYTYEAMEEDANGLI
+252 YYTYEAIEKDAKGLI
-267 LDFGDIPVVGG
+267 LDFGDIPIVGG
-278 TAKTKNDTID
+278 TSKTKNDTID

-307 SNPAYELGDMITCRD
+307 SNPTYELGDMITCRD
-322 INNTDNAI
+322 INNTDNTI

-356 QNIKTKNDRQLDGIE
+356 QNIKSKNDRQLDNIE

-388 DITINQTFENV
+388 DITINQDLKNI

-420 TINLDGY
+420 TIDLDGY
-427 VEFSLF
+427 VEFSLS
-433 DGLIDLKTTYKSYYE
+433 DGLIDLKTTYRGYYE

-454 TFVYLDDLGEN
+454 SFVYLDDLGEN
-465 QRRNLI
+465 QRRNLV

-481 SIVRVQEA
+481 STVRVQGA
-489 NIRTIKKI
+489 QIK
-497 ASVPQYDIFPQN
+497 ALRRGVGDIFPIQ
-509 KSMWEQGSIDKTSG
+509 KTLWESGSINSSTG
-523 SNIDSTTRI
+523 QNIESTTRI
-532 RSCFVQIKA
+532 RSDFIRVES
-541 GQKYKCNA
+541 GQNYKCIADNSHSITLRVYNA
-549 DTSHE
+549 NKEYRSSIITS
-554 ILTRHYTATKT
+554 
-565 YRGTAT
+565 
-571 ANFTNADFEF
+571 FTEADFNF
-581 TTDATDKYIRFI
+581 KTDTTDKYIRF
-593 VRNSNDSN
+593 VLKNKDDSA
-601 ITTDELDSICW
+601 ITADEVDNVFW
-612 SCEPI
+612 NCEA
-617 VEAEAIDTTEPIL
+617 VETLEIDTTEPIL

-642 TQGLDGGKGNWDG
+642 TQCIDDGKSNWDG

-660 ETFGDI
+660 ESFGSI
-666 SIFENIGVETFNI
+666 SIFETMGIETFNI
-679 NLNASTQIPIPTNL
+679 NLNTSTQIPIPVSIVET
-693 AEKFGDIA
+693 FGDIA

-727 STNGEYSKFVKI
+727 STNGEYSKFIKI
-739 DNNVYMFKTEYK
+739 DNNIYMFKTEYK
-751 YISSEQATNTGKM
+751 YISNEQPINTGKM

-776 SVDVLNEECSYLF
+776 SIDVLNEECSYLF

-814 YTSVPITLSDNSK
+814 YTSVPIVLSDNSK

-837 IESMVVKNE
+837 IESVVVKNE

>member
-1 MYNVSE
+1 MYVTSE
-7 NFKNSLKSPKRKSRI
+7 KFKNALKSPNRKSRI
-22 SGTLT
+22 AGTLT

-36 NDSNVIKNSLYVTN
+36 NDSNIIKNSLYVTN

-60 GSVYAAECG
+60 GAVYAAECG
-69 FIMNSDIDRYS
+69 FIINSDIDRYS

-88 YFTLKLEDG
+88 DFILKLEDS
-97 TEESLPIGVFTVD
+97 TEESLPLGVFTVD

-126 MNKFDID
+126 MSKFDID

-172 SQSYTIQRSKINTYR
+172 SQAYTIQRSKINTYR
-187 DAIAYLSMIICANAT
+187 DALAYLCMIICANAT
-202 IDNVGRLKLVQYT
+202 IDNMGRLKLVQYT
-215 NNSVD
+215 NTSAD
-220 SNDRG
+220 SNDRS
-225 TRLNNCNFND
+225 TRLNNCNFSD

-252 YYTYEAMEEDANGLI
+252 YYTYDAIEEDANGLI
-267 LDFGDIPVVGG
+267 LDFGDIPIVGG

-288 AILETVKQISYV
+288 AILQTVKQISYV
-300 PATLYIA
+300 PATLYIS

-322 INNTDNAI
+322 INNTDNAV
-330 NTYVMAYKYNY
+330 NTYVMAYKYSY

-356 QNIKTKNDRQLDGIE
+356 QNIKTKNDRQLDDIE
-371 NQISTKDLIIV
+371 NQINTKDLIIV

-388 DITINQTFENV
+388 AITIKQDLKNI

-433 DGLIDLKTTYKSYYE
+433 DGLIDLETTYKGYYE

-454 TFVYLDDLGEN
+454 TFVYLDDLKEN
-465 QRRNLI
+465 QRRNLVV
-471 LNVKCYADVN
+471 NVKCYADIN
-481 SIVRVQEA
+481 SAVRVQGA
-489 NIRTIKKI
+489 QIK
-497 ASVPQYDIFPQN
+497 ALRRGVGDIFPIQ
-509 KSMWEQGSIDKTSG
+509 KTLWESGSINSSTG
-523 SNIDSTTRI
+523 QNIESTTRI
-532 RSCFVQIKA
+532 RSDFIRVES
-541 GQKYKCNA
+541 GQNYKCIADNSHSITLRVYNA
-549 DTSHE
+549 NKEYRSSIITS
-554 ILTRHYTATKT
+554 
-565 YRGTAT
+565 
-571 ANFTNADFEF
+571 FTEADFNF
-581 TTDATDKYIRFI
+581 KTDTTDKYIRF
-593 VRNSNDSN
+593 VLKNKDDSA
-601 ITTDELDSICW
+601 ITADEVDNVFW
-612 SCEPI
+612 NCEA
-617 VEAEAIDTTEPIL
+617 VETLEIDTTEPTI

-655 TLEFA
+655 TLEFT
-660 ETFGDI
+660 ESFNDI
-666 SIFENIGVETFNI
+666 AIFENIEVETFNI
-679 NLNASTQIPIPTNL
+679 NLNASTQIPIPINL
-693 AEKFGDIA
+693 TEVFGDIA

-727 STNGEYSKFVKI
+727 STNGEYSKFIKI
-739 DNNVYMFKTEYK
+739 DNNIYMFKTEYK
-751 YISSEQATNTGKM
+751 YISSEQAINNGKM
-764 CSIVIDEGLNIE
+764 YSIVMDEGLNIE

-789 NVKNGTYSSEFVT
+789 AVKNGTYSSEFVT
-802 AYNAYKLKDLYE
+802 AYNAYKLRDKYE

-837 IESMVVKNE
+837 IESMVIRNV

>member
-1 MYNVSE
+1 MYAVSE
-7 NFKNSLKSPKRKSRI
+7 KFKNALKSPNRKSRI
-22 SGTLT
+22 AGTLT

-36 NDSNVIKNSLYVTN
+36 NDSNIIKNSLYVTN

-69 FIMNSDIDRYS
+69 FIINSDIDRYS

-88 YFTLKLEDG
+88 DFILKLEDS
-97 TEESLPIGVFTVD
+97 TEESLPLGVFTVD

-126 MNKFDID
+126 MSKFDID

-145 LKYISNKCGVELAQ
+145 LKYISNKCEVELAQ

-172 SQSYTIQRSKINTYR
+172 SQAYTIQRSKINTYR
-187 DAIAYLSMIICANAT
+187 DALAYLCMIICANAT
-202 IDNVGRLKLVQYT
+202 IDNMGRLKLVQYT
-215 NNSVD
+215 NTSAD
-220 SNDRG
+220 SNDRS
-225 TRLNNCNFND
+225 TRLNNCNFSD

-252 YYTYEAMEEDANGLI
+252 YYTYDAIEEDANGLI
-267 LDFGDIPVVGG
+267 LDFGDIPIVGG

-288 AILETVKQISYV
+288 AILQTVKQISYV

-307 SNPAYELGDMITCRD
+307 SNPTYELGDMITCRD
-322 INNTDNAI
+322 INNTDNAV
-330 NTYVMAYKYNY
+330 NTYVMAYKYSY

-356 QNIKTKNDRQLDGIE
+356 QNIKTKNDRQLDSIE
-371 NQISTKDLIIV
+371 NQINTKDLIIV

-388 DITINQTFENV
+388 AITIKQDLKNI

-427 VEFSLF
+427 VEFSLY
-433 DGLIDLKTTYKSYYE
+433 DGLIDLETTYKGYYE

-454 TFVYLDDLGEN
+454 TFVYLDDLKEN

-471 LNVKCYADVN
+471 VNVKCYADIN
-481 SIVRVQEA
+481 SVVRVQGA
-489 NIRTIKKI
+489 QIK
-497 ASVPQYDIFPQN
+497 ALRRGVGDIFPIQ
-509 KSMWEQGSIDKTSG
+509 KTLWESGSINSSTG
-523 SNIDSTTRI
+523 QNIESTTRI
-532 RSCFVQIKA
+532 RSDFIRVES
-541 GQKYKCNA
+541 GQNYKCIADNSHSITLRVYNA
-549 DTSHE
+549 NKEYRSSIITS
-554 ILTRHYTATKT
+554 
-565 YRGTAT
+565 
-571 ANFTNADFEF
+571 FTEADFNF
-581 TTDATDKYIRFI
+581 KTDTTDKYIRF
-593 VRNSNDSN
+593 VLKNKDDSA
-601 ITTDELDSICW
+601 ITADEVDNVFW
-612 SCEPI
+612 NCEA
-617 VEAEAIDTTEPIL
+617 VETLEIDTTEPTI

-655 TLEFA
+655 TLEFT
-660 ETFGDI
+660 ESFNDI
-666 SIFENIGVETFNI
+666 AIFENIEVETFNI
-679 NLNASTQIPIPTNL
+679 NLNASTQIPIPISI
-693 AEKFGDIA
+693 AEAFGDIA

-727 STNGEYSKFVKI
+727 STNGEYSKFIKI

-751 YISSEQATNTGKM
+751 YISSEQAINNGKM
-764 CSIVIDEGLNIE
+764 YSIVMDEGLNIE

-789 NVKNGTYSSEFVT
+789 DVRSGTYSSDFVT

-837 IESMVVKNE
+837 IESMVVRND

>member
-1 MYNVSE
+1 MYAVSE
-7 NFKNSLKSPKRKSRI
+7 KFKNALKSPNRKSRI
-22 SGTLT
+22 AGTLT

-36 NDSNVIKNSLYVTN
+36 NDSNIIKNSLYVTN

-60 GSVYAAECG
+60 GAVYAAECG
-69 FIMNSDIDRYS
+69 FIINSDIDRYS

-88 YFTLKLEDG
+88 DFILKLEDG
-97 TEESLPIGVFTVD
+97 TEESLPLGVFTVD

-126 MNKFDID
+126 MSKFDID

-172 SQSYTIQRSKINTYR
+172 SQAYTIQRSKINTYR
-187 DAIAYLSMIICANAT
+187 DALAYLCMIICANAT
-202 IDNVGRLKLVQYT
+202 IDNMGRLKLVQYT
-215 NNSVD
+215 NTSAD
-220 SNDRG
+220 SNDRS
-225 TRLNNCNFND
+225 TRLNNCNFSD

-252 YYTYEAMEEDANGLI
+252 YYTYDAIEEDANGLI
-267 LDFGDIPVVGG
+267 LDFGDIPIVGG

-288 AILETVKQISYV
+288 AILQTVKQISYV

-307 SNPAYELGDMITCRD
+307 SNPTYELGDMITCRD
-322 INNTDNAI
+322 INNTDNAV
-330 NTYVMAYKYNY
+330 NTYVMAYKYSY

-356 QNIKTKNDRQLDGIE
+356 QNIKTKNDRQLDDIE
-371 NQISTKDLIIV
+371 SQINTKDLIIV

-388 DITINQTFENV
+388 DITINQDLKNI

-410 RPICLFTVPF
+410 RPICLFTIPF

-427 VEFSLF
+427 VEFSLY
-433 DGLIDLKTTYKSYYE
+433 DGLIDLETTYKGYYE

-454 TFVYLDDLGEN
+454 TFVYLDDLKEN

-471 LNVKCYADVN
+471 VNVKCYADIN
-481 SIVRVQEA
+481 SAVRVQDARLKAIENGWSLIVA
-489 NIRTIKKI
+489 G
-497 ASVPQYDIFPQN
+497 APAELEDIVV
-509 KSMWEQGSIDKTSG
+509 D
-523 SNIDSTTRI
+523 
-532 RSCFVQIKA
+532 
-541 GQKYKCNA
+541 
-549 DTSHE
+549 
-554 ILTRHYTATKT
+554 
-565 YRGTAT
+565 
-571 ANFTNADFEF
+571 
-581 TTDATDKYIRFI
+581 TTDPT
-593 VRNSNDSN
+593 
-601 ITTDELDSICW
+601 
-612 SCEPI
+612 
-617 VEAEAIDTTEPIL
+617 L

-642 TQGLDGGKGNWDG
+642 TQGLDSGQGNWDG
-655 TLEFA
+655 TLEFT
-660 ETFGDI
+660 ESFNDI
-666 SIFENIGVETFNI
+666 AIFENIEVETFNI
-679 NLNASTQIPIPTNL
+679 NLNASTQIPIPISI
-693 AEKFGDIA
+693 AEAFGDIA

-727 STNGEYSKFVKI
+727 STNGEYSKFIKI
-739 DNNVYMFKTEYK
+739 DNSIYMFKTEYK
-751 YISSEQATNTGKM
+751 YISDEQPINTGKM
-764 CSIVIDEGLNIE
+764 CSIVIDESLNIE
-776 SVDVLNEECSYLF
+776 SIEVSNKEYSYLF

-802 AYNAYKLKDLYE
+802 SYNAYKLRDLYE

-837 IESMVVKNE
+837 IESMVIRND

>member
-1 MYNVSE
+1 MYVTSE
-7 NFKNSLKSPKRKSRI
+7 KFKNALKSPNRKSRI
-22 SGTLT
+22 AGTLT

-36 NDSNVIKNSLYVTN
+36 NDSNIIKNSLYVTN

-60 GSVYAAECG
+60 GAVYAAECG
-69 FIMNSDIDRYS
+69 FIINSDIDRYS

-88 YFTLKLEDG
+88 DFILKLEDS
-97 TEESLPIGVFTVD
+97 TEESLPLGVFTVD

-126 MNKFDID
+126 MSKFDID

-172 SQSYTIQRSKINTYR
+172 SQAYTIQRSKINTYR
-187 DAIAYLSMIICANAT
+187 DALAYLCMIICANAT
-202 IDNVGRLKLVQYT
+202 IDNMGRLKLVQYT
-215 NNSVD
+215 NTSAD
-220 SNDRG
+220 SNDRS
-225 TRLNNCNFND
+225 TRLNNCNFSD

-252 YYTYEAMEEDANGLI
+252 YYTYDAIEEDANGLI
-267 LDFGDIPVVGG
+267 LDFGDIPIVGG

-288 AILETVKQISYV
+288 AILQTVKQISYV

-307 SNPAYELGDMITCRD
+307 SNPTYELGDMITCRD
-322 INNTDNAI
+322 INNTDNSI
-330 NTYVMAYKYNY
+330 NTYVMAYKYSY

-356 QNIKTKNDRQLDGIE
+356 QNIKSKNDRQLDSIE
-371 NQISTKDLIIV
+371 NQINTKDLIIV

-388 DITINQTFENV
+388 AITINQDLKNI

-433 DGLIDLKTTYKSYYE
+433 DGLIDLETTYKGYYE

-454 TFVYLDDLGEN
+454 TFVYLDDLKEN

-471 LNVKCYADVN
+471 VNVKCYADIN
-481 SIVRVQEA
+481 SAVRVQGA
-489 NIRTIKKI
+489 QIK
-497 ASVPQYDIFPQN
+497 ALRRGVGDIFPIQ
-509 KSMWEQGSIDKTSG
+509 KTLWESGSINSSTG
-523 SNIDSTTRI
+523 QNIESTTRI
-532 RSCFVQIKA
+532 RSDFIRVES
-541 GQKYKCNA
+541 GQNYKCIADNSHSITLRVYNA
-549 DTSHE
+549 NKEYRSSIITS
-554 ILTRHYTATKT
+554 
-565 YRGTAT
+565 
-571 ANFTNADFEF
+571 FTEADFNF
-581 TTDATDKYIRFI
+581 KTDTTDKYIRF
-593 VRNSNDSN
+593 VLKNKDDSA
-601 ITTDELDSICW
+601 ITADEVDNVFW
-612 SCEPI
+612 NCEA
-617 VEAEAIDTTEPIL
+617 VETLEIDTTEPTI

-655 TLEFA
+655 TLEFT
-660 ETFGDI
+660 ESFNDI
-666 SIFENIGVETFNI
+666 AIFENIGVETFNI
-679 NLNASTQIPIPTNL
+679 NLNASTQIPIPISI
-693 AEKFGDIA
+693 AEAFGDIA

-727 STNGEYSKFVKI
+727 STNGEYSKFIKI
-739 DNNVYMFKTEYK
+739 DNSIYMFKTEYK
-751 YISSEQATNTGKM
+751 YISSEQAINNGKM
-764 CSIVIDEGLNIE
+764 YSIVMDEGLNIE

-789 NVKNGTYSSEFVT
+789 DVRSGTYSSEFVT
-802 AYNAYKLKDLYE
+802 AYNAYKLRDKYE
-814 YTSVPITLSDNSK
+814 YTSEPITLSDNSK
-827 ISSIA
+827 ISSIS

-837 IESMVVKNE
+837 IESMVVRND

>member
-7 NFKNSLKSPKRKSRI
+7 QFKNSLKSPKRKSRI
-22 SGTLT
+22 TGTLT

-36 NDSNVIKNSLYVTN
+36 NDSNIIKNSLYVTN

-97 TEESLPIGVFTVD
+97 TEESLPLGVFTVD

-116 SRIKITAIDN
+116 SRIKITGIDN
-126 MNKFDID
+126 MNKFDVD
-133 VSEDINDSLYEL
+133 VSEDVNDSLYEL
-145 LKYISNKCGVELAQ
+145 LKYISNKCKVELAQ
-159 SKEEIEALHINAT
+159 SKKDIEALHINAT
-172 SQSYTIQRSKINTYR
+172 SQNYTIQRSKINTYR

-202 IDNVGRLKLVQYT
+202 IDNLGKLKLVQYA
-215 NNSVD
+215 NNSID

-252 YYTYEAMEEDANGLI
+252 YYTYEAMEKDANGLI
-267 LDFGDIPVVGG
+267 LDFGDIPIVGG

-288 AILETVKQISYV
+288 AILQTVKQISYV

-307 SNPAYELGDMITCRD
+307 SNPTYELGDMITCRD

-330 NTYVMAYKYNY
+330 NTYVMAYKYSY

-356 QNIKTKNDRQLDGIE
+356 QNIKTKNDRQLDNIE

-399 VNLKYSALADC
+399 VNLKYSALAEC

-427 VEFSLF
+427 VEFSLY
-433 DGLIDLKTTYKSYYE
+433 DGLIDLKTTYRGYYE

-454 TFVYLDDLGEN
+454 SFVYLDDLGEN

-481 SIVRVQEA
+481 STVRVQGA
-489 NIRTIKKI
+489 QIK
-497 ASVPQYDIFPQN
+497 ALRRGVGDIFPIQ
-509 KSMWEQGSIDKTSG
+509 KTLWESGSINSSTG
-523 SNIDSTTRI
+523 QNIESTTRI
-532 RSCFVQIKA
+532 RSDFIRVES
-541 GQKYKCNA
+541 GQNYKCIADNSHSITLRVYNA
-549 DTSHE
+549 NKEYRSSIITS
-554 ILTRHYTATKT
+554 
-565 YRGTAT
+565 
-571 ANFTNADFEF
+571 FTEADFNF
-581 TTDATDKYIRFI
+581 KTDTTDKYIRF
-593 VRNSNDSN
+593 VLKNKDDSA
-601 ITTDELDSICW
+601 ITADEVDNVFW
-612 SCEPI
+612 NCEA
-617 VEAEAIDTTEPIL
+617 VETLEIDTTEPTL

-642 TQGLDGGKGNWDG
+642 TQGIDNGKGNWDG

-660 ETFGDI
+660 ESFGSI
-666 SIFENIGVETFNI
+666 SIFETMGVETFNI
-679 NLNASTQIPIPTNL
+679 NLNASTQIPIPINL
-693 AEKFGDIA
+693 TERFGDIA
-701 INDVVSVENFT
+701 INDVINVENFT

-727 STNGEYSKFVKI
+727 STNGEYSKFIKV

-776 SVDVLNEECSYLF
+776 SIDISNKEYSYLF
-789 NVKNGTYSSEFVT
+789 DVRSGTYSSEFVT

-814 YTSVPITLSDNSK
+814 YTSVPIILSDNSK

-837 IESMVVKNE
+837 IESVVVKNE

>member
-7 NFKNSLKSPKRKSRI
+7 NFKNSLKSPRRKSRI
-22 SGTLT
+22 TGTLT

-36 NDSNVIKNSLYVTN
+36 NDSNIIKNSLYVTN

-60 GSVYAAECG
+60 GSVYAGECG
-69 FIMNSDIDRYS
+69 FIMNSYIDRYS

-88 YFTLKLEDG
+88 YFTLKLEDD

-145 LKYISNKCGVELAQ
+145 LKYISNKCKVELAQ

-172 SQSYTIQRSKINTYR
+172 SQSYTIQRNKINTYR
-187 DAIAYLSMIICANAT
+187 DAIAYLSMVICANAT
-202 IDNVGRLKLVQYT
+202 IDNMGKLKLVQYA

-220 SNDRG
+220 SNDRS

-235 YETTF
+235 YETRF

-252 YYTYEAMEEDANGLI
+252 YYTYEAIEKDSKGLI
-267 LDFGDIPVVGG
+267 LDFGDIPIVGG

-356 QNIKTKNDRQLDGIE
+356 QNIKSKNDRQLDNIE

-433 DGLIDLKTTYKSYYE
+433 DGLIDLKTTYRGYYE
-448 AGEHFA
+448 SGEHFA
-454 TFVYLDDLGEN
+454 SFVYLDDLGEN

-481 SIVRVQEA
+481 SAVRVQNA
-489 NIRTIKKI
+489 QIK
-497 ASVPQYDIFPQN
+497 ALRRGVGDIFPIQ
-509 KSMWEQGSIDKTSG
+509 KTLWESGSINSSTG
-523 SNIDSTTRI
+523 QNIESTTRI
-532 RSCFVQIKA
+532 RSDFIRVES
-541 GQKYKCNA
+541 GQNYKCIADNSHSITLRVYNA
-549 DTSHE
+549 NKEYRSSIITS
-554 ILTRHYTATKT
+554 
-565 YRGTAT
+565 
-571 ANFTNADFEF
+571 FTEADFNF
-581 TTDATDKYIRFI
+581 KTDTTDKYIRF
-593 VRNSNDSN
+593 VLKNKDDSA
-601 ITTDELDSICW
+601 ITADEVDNVFW
-612 SCEPI
+612 NCEA
-617 VEAEAIDTTEPIL
+617 VETLEIDTTEPTL

-642 TQGLDGGKGNWDG
+642 TQGLDSGQGNWDG

-660 ETFGDI
+660 ESFGSI
-666 SIFENIGVETFNI
+666 SIFENMGIETFNI
-679 NLNASTQIPIPTNL
+679 NLNASTQIPIPISI
-693 AEKFGDIA
+693 AEAFGDIA

-727 STNGEYSKFVKI
+727 STNGEYSKFIKI
-739 DNNVYMFKTEYK
+739 DNNIYMFKTEYK
-751 YISSEQATNTGKM
+751 YISDEQPINTGKM
-764 CSIVIDEGLNIE
+764 YSIIIDEGLNIE
-776 SVDVLNEECSYLF
+776 SIEVSNKEYSYLF
-789 NVKNGTYSSEFVT
+789 NVKNGTYPSEFVT

-837 IESMVVKNE
+837 IESMVVRNE

>member
-7 NFKNSLKSPKRKSRI
+7 KFKNSLKSPRRKSRI
-22 SGTLT
+22 TGTLT

-36 NDSNVIKNSLYVTN
+36 NDSNIIKNTLYVTN

-97 TEESLPIGVFTVD
+97 TEESLPLGVFTVD

-145 LKYISNKCGVELAQ
+145 LKYISNKCKVELAQ

-172 SQSYTIQRSKINTYR
+172 SQNYTIQRSKINTYR
-187 DAIAYLSMIICANAT
+187 DAIAYLSMIICSNAT
-202 IDNVGRLKLVQYT
+202 IDNVGRLKLVQYA

-235 YETTF
+235 YKTTF

-252 YYTYEAMEEDANGLI
+252 YYTYEAIEKDANGLI
-267 LDFGDIPVVGG
+267 LDFGDIPIVGG

-288 AILETVKQISYV
+288 AILQTVKQISYV
-300 PATLYIA
+300 PSTLYIA
-307 SNPAYELGDMITCRD
+307 SNPTYELGDMITCRD

-356 QNIKTKNDRQLDGIE
+356 QNIKTKNDRQLDSIE

-399 VNLKYSALADC
+399 VNLKYSALAEC
-410 RPICLFTVPF
+410 RPICLFTVSF

-433 DGLIDLKTTYKSYYE
+433 DGLIDLKTMYKGYYE

-454 TFVYLDDLGEN
+454 SFVYLDDLREN

-481 SIVRVQEA
+481 SAVRVQGA
-489 NIRTIKKI
+489 QIK
-497 ASVPQYDIFPQN
+497 ALRRGVGDIFPIQ
-509 KSMWEQGSIDKTSG
+509 KTLWESGSINSSTG
-523 SNIDSTTRI
+523 QNIESTTRI
-532 RSCFVQIKA
+532 RSDFIRVES
-541 GQKYKCNA
+541 GQNYKCIADNSHSITLRVYNA
-549 DTSHE
+549 NKEYRSSIITS
-554 ILTRHYTATKT
+554 
-565 YRGTAT
+565 
-571 ANFTNADFEF
+571 FTEADFNF
-581 TTDATDKYIRFI
+581 KTDTTDKYIRF
-593 VRNSNDSN
+593 VLKNKDDSA
-601 ITTDELDSICW
+601 ITADEVDNVFW
-612 SCEPI
+612 NCEA
-617 VEAEAIDTTEPIL
+617 VETLEIDTTEPTL

-642 TQGLDGGKGNWDG
+642 TQGIDDGKRNWDG
-655 TLEFA
+655 TLEFT
-660 ETFGDI
+660 ESFGSI
-666 SIFENIGVETFNI
+666 SIFESMGVETFNI
-679 NLNASTQIPIPTNL
+679 NLNTNTQIPIPINIT
-693 AEKFGDIA
+693 EMFGDIA
-701 INDVVSVENFT
+701 INDVVSVENFI

-727 STNGEYSKFVKI
+727 STNGEYSKFIKI
-739 DNNVYMFKTEYK
+739 DNNIYMFKTEYK
-751 YISSEQATNTGKM
+751 YISSEQPINNGKM
-764 CSIVIDEGLNIE
+764 YSIIIDEGLNIE
-776 SVDVLNEECSYLF
+776 SIEVSNKEYSYLF

-802 AYNAYKLKDLYE
+802 AYNAYKLRDLYE
-814 YTSVPITLSDNSK
+814 YTSVPIILSDNSK

-837 IESMVVKNE
+837 IESMVVRNE

>member
-7 NFKNSLKSPKRKSRI
+7 QFKNSLKSPKRKSRI
-22 SGTLT
+22 TGTLT

-36 NDSNVIKNSLYVTN
+36 NDSNIIKNTLYVTN

-60 GSVYAAECG
+60 GSVYAGECG

-133 VSEDINDSLYEL
+133 VGEDINDSLYEL

-172 SQSYTIQRSKINTYR
+172 SQNYTIQRSKINTYR

-202 IDNVGRLKLVQYT
+202 IDNMGKLKLVQYT

-252 YYTYEAMEEDANGLI
+252 YYTYEAIEKDSKGLI
-267 LDFGDIPVVGG
+267 LDFGDIPIVGG

-288 AILETVKQISYV
+288 AILQTVKQISYV

-322 INNTDNAI
+322 INNTNNLI

-356 QNIKTKNDRQLDGIE
+356 QNIKSKNDRQISDIE

-420 TINLDGY
+420 TISLDGY
-427 VEFSLF
+427 VEFSLS
-433 DGLIDLKTTYKSYYE
+433 DGLIDLKTTYKGYYE

-454 TFVYLDDLGEN
+454 SFVYLDDLGEN

-481 SIVRVQEA
+481 STVRVQEA
-489 NIRTIKKI
+489 NIKTIKKI
-497 ASVPQYDIFPQN
+497 ASVPAIDIFPQN
-509 KSMWEQGSIDKTSG
+509 KTMWENGSIDSSSGAYIENTKT
-523 SNIDSTTRI
+523 I
-532 RSCFVQIKA
+532 RSYFVPIKSS
-541 GQKYKCNA
+541 QKYKCIA
-549 DTSHE
+549 DSSHQ
-554 ILTRHYTATKT
+554 LLLRMYTNDKT
-565 YRGTAT
+565 YRDKIITSFMST
-571 ANFTNADFEF
+571 DFDF

-593 VRNSNDSN
+593 VRNSNNSD
-601 ITTDELDSICW
+601 ITTDELDTICW
-612 SCEPI
+612 RCEPI
-617 VEAEAIDTTEPIL
+617 VEAETIDTTEPTLI
-630 TIKEQGIKAIVY
+630 IKEQGIKAIVY
-642 TQGLDGGKGNWDG
+642 TQGIDDGKSNWDG

-660 ETFGDI
+660 ETFEDI
-666 SIFENIGVETFNI
+666 AIFESMGVEAFNI
-679 NLNASTQIPIPTNL
+679 NLNTNTQIPIPINL
-693 AEKFGDIA
+693 TESFEDIA
-701 INDVVSVENFT
+701 INDVISVENFT

-727 STNGEYSKFVKI
+727 STNGEYSKFIKI
-739 DNNVYMFKTEYK
+739 DNNIYMFKTEYK
-751 YISSEQATNTGKM
+751 YISSEQAINTGKM
-764 CSIVIDEGLNIE
+764 YSIIIDEGLNIE

-789 NVKNGTYSSEFVT
+789 NVKNGTYSSDFVT
-802 AYNAYKLKDLYE
+802 AYNAYKFKDLYE

-827 ISSIA
+827 ISSIKI
-832 VSEIN
+832 SGIN
-837 IESMVVKNE
+837 IESVVVKNE

>member
-1 MYNVSE
+1 MYVTSE
-7 NFKNSLKSPKRKSRI
+7 KFKNALKSPNRKSRI
-22 SGTLT
+22 AGTLT

-36 NDSNVIKNSLYVTN
+36 NDSNIIKNSLYVTN

-60 GSVYAAECG
+60 GAVYAAECG
-69 FIMNSDIDRYS
+69 FIINSDIDRYS

-88 YFTLKLEDG
+88 DFILKLEDS
-97 TEESLPIGVFTVD
+97 TEESLPLGVFTVD

-126 MNKFDID
+126 MSKFDID

-145 LKYISNKCGVELAQ
+145 LKYISNKCGIELAQ

-172 SQSYTIQRSKINTYR
+172 SQNYTIQRSKINTYR
-187 DAIAYLSMIICANAT
+187 DALAYLCMIICANAT
-202 IDNVGRLKLVQYT
+202 IDNMGRLKLVQYT
-215 NNSVD
+215 NTSAD
-220 SNDRG
+220 SNDRS
-225 TRLNNCNFND
+225 TRLNNCNFSD

-252 YYTYEAMEEDANGLI
+252 YYTYDAIEKDANGLI
-267 LDFGDIPVVGG
+267 LDFGDIPIVGG

-288 AILETVKQISYV
+288 AILQTVKQISYV
-300 PATLYIA
+300 PATLYIS

-322 INNTDNAI
+322 INNTDNVV
-330 NTYVMAYKYNY
+330 NTYVMAYKYSY

-356 QNIKTKNDRQLDGIE
+356 QNIKTKNDRQLDSIE
-371 NQISTKDLIIV
+371 NQINTKDLIIV

-427 VEFSLF
+427 VEFSLY
-433 DGLIDLKTTYKSYYE
+433 DGLIDLETTYKGYYE

-454 TFVYLDDLGEN
+454 TFVYLDDLKEN

-471 LNVKCYADVN
+471 VNVKCYADIN
-481 SIVRVQEA
+481 SAVRVQGA
-489 NIRTIKKI
+489 QIK
-497 ASVPQYDIFPQN
+497 ALRRGVGDIFPIQ
-509 KSMWEQGSIDKTSG
+509 KTLWESGSINSSTG
-523 SNIDSTTRI
+523 QNIESTTRI
-532 RSCFVQIKA
+532 RSDFIRVES
-541 GQKYKCNA
+541 GQNYKCIADNSHSITLRVYNA
-549 DTSHE
+549 NKEYRSSIITSFTEAGFNFKTDT
-554 ILTRHYTATKT
+554 
-565 YRGTAT
+565 
-571 ANFTNADFEF
+571 
-581 TTDATDKYIRFI
+581 TDKYIRF
-593 VRNSNDSN
+593 VLKNKDDSA
-601 ITTDELDSICW
+601 ITADEVDNVFW
-612 SCEPI
+612 NCEA
-617 VEAEAIDTTEPIL
+617 VETLEIDTTEPTI

-666 SIFENIGVETFNI
+666 SIFENIEVETFNI
-679 NLNASTQIPIPTNL
+679 NLNASTQIPIPISI
-693 AEKFGDIA
+693 AEAFGDIA

-727 STNGEYSKFVKI
+727 STNGEYSKFIKI
-739 DNNVYMFKTEYK
+739 DNSIYMFKTEYK
-751 YISSEQATNTGKM
+751 YISSEQAINNGKM
-764 CSIVIDEGLNIE
+764 YSIVMDEGLNIE
-776 SVDVLNEECSYLF
+776 SIDVLNEECSYLF
-789 NVKNGTYSSEFVT
+789 DVRSGTYSSEFVT
-802 AYNAYKLKDLYE
+802 SYNAYKLRDLYE

-837 IESMVVKNE
+837 IESMVIRND

>member
-7 NFKNSLKSPKRKSRI
+7 QFKKSLKSPRRKSRI
-22 SGTLT
+22 TGTLT
-27 TSKQVEYQI
+27 TSKQIEYKI
-36 NDSNVIKNSLYVTN
+36 NDSNIIKNSLYVTN

-60 GSVYAAECG
+60 GSVYAGECG
-69 FIMNSDIDRYS
+69 FIMNSDIDRYN

-133 VSEDINDSLYEL
+133 VSEDINDTLYEL
-145 LKYISNKCGVELAQ
+145 LKYISNKCKVELAQ

-172 SQSYTIQRSKINTYR
+172 SQNYTIQRSKINTYR

-202 IDNVGRLKLVQYT
+202 IDNIGKLKLVQYA
-215 NNSVD
+215 NNSAD
-220 SNDRG
+220 NNDRG

-252 YYTYEAMEEDANGLI
+252 YYTYEAIEKDAKGLI
-267 LDFGDIPVVGG
+267 LDFGDIPIVGG

-307 SNPAYELGDMITCRD
+307 SNPAYELGDMIICRD
-322 INNTDNAI
+322 INNTDNAV
-330 NTYVMAYKYNY
+330 NTYVMAYKYSY

-356 QNIKTKNDRQLDGIE
+356 QNIKSKNDRQLEGIE

-399 VNLKYSALADC
+399 VNLKYSALAEC

-420 TINLDGY
+420 IIDLDGY
-427 VEFSLF
+427 VEFSLY
-433 DGLIDLKTTYKSYYE
+433 DGLIDLKTTYKGYYE

-471 LNVKCYADVN
+471 LNVKCYADIN
-481 SIVRVQEA
+481 SAVRVQEA

-509 KSMWEQGSIDKTSG
+509 KSMWENGSIDSSSG
-523 SNIDSTTRI
+523 AYIENTKML
-532 RSCFVQIKA
+532 RSYFVPIKSS
-541 GQKYKCNA
+541 QKYKCIA
-549 DTSHE
+549 DSSHQ
-554 ILTRHYTATKT
+554 LLLRLYTNDKT
-565 YRGTAT
+565 YRDKVITSFAST
-571 ANFTNADFEF
+571 DFEF

-593 VRNSNDSN
+593 LKNSNDSD
-601 ITTDELDSICW
+601 ITIEELDRICW

-617 VEAEAIDTTEPIL
+617 VEEEATDTTEPTL

-642 TQGLDGGKGNWDG
+642 TQSIDDGKSNWDG

-660 ETFGDI
+660 ESFGSI
-666 SIFENIGVETFNI
+666 SIFETMGVETFNI
-679 NLNASTQIPIPTNL
+679 NLDTSTQIPIATSI
-693 AEKFGDIA
+693 AEAFGSIA
-701 INDVVSVENFT
+701 INDVINVENFA

-727 STNGEYSKFVKI
+727 STNGEYSKFIKV
-739 DNNVYMFKTEYK
+739 DNDVYMFKTEYK
-751 YISSEQATNTGKM
+751 YISSEQAINNGKM
-764 CSIVIDEGLNIE
+764 YSIIIDEGLNIE
-776 SVDVLNEECSYLF
+776 SIDVLNEECSYLF
-789 NVKNGTYSSEFVT
+789 DVENGTYSSEFVT
-802 AYNAYKLKDLYE
+802 AYNSYKLRGLYE
-814 YTSVPITLSDNSK
+814 YTSVPIILSDNSK

-837 IESMVVKNE
+837 IESMVVRND

>member
-1 MYNVSE
+1 MYVTSE
-7 NFKNSLKSPKRKSRI
+7 KFKNALKSPNRKSRI
-22 SGTLT
+22 AGTLT

-36 NDSNVIKNSLYVTN
+36 NDSNIIKNSLYVTN

-60 GSVYAAECG
+60 GAVYAAECG
-69 FIMNSDIDRYS
+69 FIINSDIDRYS

-88 YFTLKLEDG
+88 DFILKLEDS
-97 TEESLPIGVFTVD
+97 TEESLPLGVFTVD

-126 MNKFDID
+126 MSKFDID

-172 SQSYTIQRSKINTYR
+172 SQAYTIQRSKINTYR
-187 DAIAYLSMIICANAT
+187 DALAYLCMIICANAT
-202 IDNVGRLKLVQYT
+202 IDNMGRLKLVQYT
-215 NNSVD
+215 NTSAD
-220 SNDRG
+220 SNDRS
-225 TRLNNCNFND
+225 TRLNNCNFSD

-252 YYTYEAMEEDANGLI
+252 YYTYDAIEEDANGLI
-267 LDFGDIPVVGG
+267 LDFGDIPIVGG

-288 AILETVKQISYV
+288 AILQTVKQISYV
-300 PATLYIA
+300 PATLYIS

-330 NTYVMAYKYNY
+330 NTYIMAYKYSY

-356 QNIKTKNDRQLDGIE
+356 QNIKTKNDRQLDSIE
-371 NQISTKDLIIV
+371 NQINTKDLIIV

-388 DITINQTFENV
+388 AITINQDLKNI

-410 RPICLFTVPF
+410 RPICLFTIPF

-433 DGLIDLKTTYKSYYE
+433 DGLIDLETTYKGYYE

-454 TFVYLDDLGEN
+454 TFVYLDDLKEN

-471 LNVKCYADVN
+471 VNVKCYADIN
-481 SIVRVQEA
+481 SAVRVQGA
-489 NIRTIKKI
+489 QIK
-497 ASVPQYDIFPQN
+497 ALRRGVGDIFPIQ
-509 KSMWEQGSIDKTSG
+509 KTLWESGSINSSTG
-523 SNIDSTTRI
+523 QNIESTTRI
-532 RSCFVQIKA
+532 RSDFIRVES
-541 GQKYKCNA
+541 GQNYKCIADNSHSITLRVYNA
-549 DTSHE
+549 NKEYRSSIITS
-554 ILTRHYTATKT
+554 
-565 YRGTAT
+565 
-571 ANFTNADFEF
+571 FTEADFNF
-581 TTDATDKYIRFI
+581 KTDTTDKYIRF
-593 VRNSNDSN
+593 VLKNKDDSA
-601 ITTDELDSICW
+601 ITADEVDNVFW
-612 SCEPI
+612 NCEA
-617 VEAEAIDTTEPIL
+617 VETLEIDTTEPTI

-655 TLEFA
+655 TLEFT
-660 ETFGDI
+660 ESFNDI
-666 SIFENIGVETFNI
+666 AIFENIEVETFNI
-679 NLNASTQIPIPTNL
+679 NLNASTQIPIPISI
-693 AEKFGDIA
+693 AEAFGDIA

-727 STNGEYSKFVKI
+727 STNGEYSKFIKI
-739 DNNVYMFKTEYK
+739 DNSVYMFKTEYK
-751 YISSEQATNTGKM
+751 YISDEQPINTGKM
-764 CSIVIDEGLNIE
+764 CSIVIDESLNIE
-776 SVDVLNEECSYLF
+776 SIDISSKECSYLF
-789 NVKNGTYSSEFVT
+789 AVKNGTYSSEFVT
-802 AYNAYKLKDLYE
+802 AYNAYKLRDKYE

-827 ISSIA
+827 ISSIK

-837 IESMVVKNE
+837 IESMVIRND

>member
-1 MYNVSE
+1 MYAVSE
-7 NFKNSLKSPKRKSRI
+7 KFKNALKSPNRQSRI
-22 SGTLT
+22 TGTLT
-27 TSKQVEYQI
+27 TSKQVKYQI
-36 NDSNVIKNSLYVTN
+36 NDSKIIKNSLYVTN

-60 GSVYAAECG
+60 GAVYAAECG
-69 FIMNSDIDRYS
+69 FIINSDIDRYS

-88 YFTLKLEDG
+88 YFTLKLEDD

-126 MNKFDID
+126 MSKFDID

-172 SQSYTIQRSKINTYR
+172 LQAYTIQRSKINTYR
-187 DAIAYLSMIICANAT
+187 DALAYLCMIICANAT
-202 IDNVGRLKLVQYT
+202 IDNMGRLKLVQYT
-215 NNSVD
+215 NTSAD
-220 SNDRG
+220 SNDRS
-225 TRLNNCNFND
+225 TRLNNCNFSD

-252 YYTYEAMEEDANGLI
+252 YYTYDAIEEDANGLI
-267 LDFGDIPVVGG
+267 LDFGDIPIVGG

-288 AILETVKQISYV
+288 AILQTVKQISYV

-307 SNPAYELGDMITCRD
+307 SNPTYELGDMITCRD
-322 INNTDNAI
+322 INNTDNSI
-330 NTYVMAYKYNY
+330 NTYVMAYKYSY

-356 QNIKTKNDRQLDGIE
+356 QNIKSKNDRQLDSIE
-371 NQISTKDLIIV
+371 NQINTKDLIML

-388 DITINQTFENV
+388 AITIKQDLKNI

-427 VEFSLF
+427 VEFSLY
-433 DGLIDLKTTYKSYYE
+433 DGLIDLETTYKGYYE

-454 TFVYLDDLGEN
+454 TFVYLDDLKEN
-465 QRRNLI
+465 QRRNLVV
-471 LNVKCYADVN
+471 NVKCYADIN
-481 SIVRVQEA
+481 SAVRVQDARLKAIENGWSLIVA
-489 NIRTIKKI
+489 G
-497 ASVPQYDIFPQN
+497 APAELEDI
-509 KSMWEQGSIDKTSG
+509 
-523 SNIDSTTRI
+523 
-532 RSCFVQIKA
+532 V
-541 GQKYKCNA
+541 
-549 DTSHE
+549 
-554 ILTRHYTATKT
+554 
-565 YRGTAT
+565 
-571 ANFTNADFEF
+571 
-581 TTDATDKYIRFI
+581 
-593 VRNSNDSN
+593 
-601 ITTDELDSICW
+601 
-612 SCEPI
+612 
-617 VEAEAIDTTEPIL
+617 IDTTEPTI

-660 ETFGDI
+660 ETFNDI
-666 SIFENIGVETFNI
+666 AIFENIEVETFNI
-679 NLNASTQIPIPTNL
+679 NLNASTQIPIPISI
-693 AEKFGDIA
+693 AEAFGDIA

-727 STNGEYSKFVKI
+727 STNGEYSKFIKI
-739 DNNVYMFKTEYK
+739 DNSIYMFKTEYK
-751 YISSEQATNTGKM
+751 YISSEQAINNGKM
-764 CSIVIDEGLNIE
+764 YSIVMDEGLNIE
-776 SVDVLNEECSYLF
+776 SIEVSNKEYSYLF

-802 AYNAYKLKDLYE
+802 SYNAYKLRDLYE

-837 IESMVVKNE
+837 IESMVIRND